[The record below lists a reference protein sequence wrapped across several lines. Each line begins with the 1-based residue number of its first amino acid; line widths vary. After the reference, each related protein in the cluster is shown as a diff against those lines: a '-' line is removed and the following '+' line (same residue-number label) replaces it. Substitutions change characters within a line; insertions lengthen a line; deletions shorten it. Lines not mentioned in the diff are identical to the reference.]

1 MGRDDGG
8 ESGGRRRGDG
18 GLGGALTDGADE
30 FHLDAGVFE
39 AFAVLGTH
47 GDGALDGF
55 AVGVEEDLFPLVFL
69 ELHVDGGS
77 VVGVFEHDVDVD
89 GGGEEVGH
97 GAG

>member
-1 MGRDDGG
+1 MGGKAEGGG
-8 ESGGRRRGDG
+8 EGTGVW
-18 GLGGALTDGADE
+18 GGALTDGADE
-30 FHLDAGVFE
+30 FDLDAGVFE